1 MILGRVVGTI
11 VATQKDEKLQGTKL
25 LVVRHLGMD
34 LSPKDSYLV
43 AVDTVGAGFGEV
55 VLCVTGSS
63 ARFTK
68 FTRDK
73 PVDAAIMAIVDQLE
87 IEGEVRYSKHRGT

>member
-1 MILGRVVGTI
+1 MILGRVVGTV

-25 LVVRHLGMD
+25 LVVRQLDMD
-34 LSPKDSYLV
+34 LTPKSAYLI
-43 AVDTVGAGFGEV
+43 AVDTVGAGYGEV

-68 FTRDK
+68 FTKDK
-73 PVDAAIMAIVDQLE
+73 PVDAAVMAIVDQLE
-87 IEGEVRYSKHRGT
+87 VEGEVRYSKHQGT

>member
-1 MILGRVVGTI
+1 MGRVVGTI

-25 LVVRHLGMD
+25 LVVRQLGMD

-68 FTRDK
+68 FTKDK

-87 IEGEVRYSKHRGT
+87 IEGEVRYRKHRA